1 MMVRET
7 MLSVVALIYPL
18 FVMEGAG
25 QKKSVPSMPSC
36 FRYSLDLLMEE
47 VKAVWELGIGA
58 IALFPLIPHH
68 QKDNAGTVSMMVF
81 AFFNSPTGPG
91 VVTVQLAFFY

>member
-1 MMVRET
+1 M
-7 MLSVVALIYPL
+7 VALIYPL